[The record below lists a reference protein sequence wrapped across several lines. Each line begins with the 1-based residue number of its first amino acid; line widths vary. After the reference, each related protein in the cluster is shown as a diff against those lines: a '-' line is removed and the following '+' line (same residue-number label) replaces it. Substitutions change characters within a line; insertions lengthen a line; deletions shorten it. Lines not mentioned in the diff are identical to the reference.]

1 MERRSFS
8 NTLNR
13 IHRRSK
19 DQKDRKINM
28 YQDSPLLRTI
38 IHYITGCEIV
48 NRLNLKIT
56 IMWYLIEILYLSI
69 DGFY

>member
-8 NTLNR
+8 NTLNK

-19 DQKDRKINM
+19 DQKDRKIDM
-28 YQDSPLLRTI
+28 YQNSPLLRTI
-38 IHYITGCEIV
+38 IHYTTSCEIV
-48 NRLNLKIT
+48 NRINLKFT
-56 IMWYLIEILYLSI
+56 NLLYLIEILYLSI